1 MNASLKRGIH
11 LVIKYNTA
19 VIFVALLIV
28 SACISDNFFT
38 VVNLTNLVRQIAP
51 IGIISMGMLL
61 VILTAGIDLS
71 VGSIV
76 AMIGVLCALLTHVM
90 PLFPAILIS
99 VLAGVGIGSVS
110 GYLAAYQK
118 MAPFIATL
126 AMMTVA
132 RGLGF
137 IFSKGAPIMVA
148 DSASALT
155 DFGNGFFLAIPNPA
169 WVFFIVFLITFILLR
184 FNVLGRILIAIG
196 SNEEAVRLSGIR
208 VSVYLFAVYAIIGGL
223 SAIAGII
230 GVSRTSVGS
239 PIVGVG
245 WELDAIAVVVI
256 GGASLFGG
264 KGTAVN
270 TLLGVFIIGMIGN
283 IMNLMDIPSY
293 SQQVIKGVIIIL
305 AVLLQK
311 FEDK

>member
-1 MNASLKRGIH
+1 MNGKSVPGFI
-11 LVIKYNTA
+11 IKYNTA
-19 VIFVALLIV
+19 FIFLLLLVISALV
-28 SACISDNFFT
+28 SDNFFT
-38 VVNLTNLVRQIAP
+38 SVNLSNLIRQVAP

-76 AMIGVLCALLTHVM
+76 AMIGVLAAILTHM
-90 PLFPAILIS
+90 FPLWIAISLSI
-99 VLAGVGIGSVS
+99 LAGVLIGGLS
-110 GYLAAYQK
+110 GYLVAYQR

-137 IFSKGAPIMVA
+137 ILSKGAPIMVD
-148 DSASALT
+148 DSAGALT
-155 DFGNGFFLAIPNPA
+155 HWGNGYFFGVPNPA
-169 WVFFIVFLITFILLR
+169 WIFFIVFILTSIILKYHV
-184 FNVLGRILIAIG
+184 FGRVIIGIG
-196 SNEEAVRLSGIR
+196 SNEEAVKLSGIR
-208 VSVYLFAVYAIIGGL
+208 VALYLLAVYAIIGGL
-223 SAIAGII
+223 SALAGVI

-245 WELDAIAVVVI
+245 LELDVIAVVVI

-264 KGTAVN
+264 KGTAFN
-270 TLLGVFIIGMIGN
+270 TLLGVLIIGMIGN
-283 IMNLMDIPSY
+283 IMNLLNIPSY
-293 SQQVIKGVIIIL
+293 SQQVVKGVIIIL

-311 FEDK
+311 FEDR